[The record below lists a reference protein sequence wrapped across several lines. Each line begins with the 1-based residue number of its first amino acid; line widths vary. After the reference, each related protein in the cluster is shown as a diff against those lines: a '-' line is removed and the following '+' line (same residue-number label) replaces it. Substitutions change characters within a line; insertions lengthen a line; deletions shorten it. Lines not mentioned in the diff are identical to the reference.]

1 MNDVVLFP
9 LKVEVA
15 AGKIVQVLTWWLA
28 DPWWK
33 VPRGDLHAPWRC
45 LSSAGRPSEGLEEE
59 AVRAQLEE
67 VEEDTEVTVFC
78 HHIVISTQT
87 KFLVSYLALLP
98 YSCTSFSSSESGC
111 HKGLVASI
119 SLCPL
124 SFVLSHTNPLHVLLR
139 YIHES
144 TLWTSS
150 SLLFLLAA
158 HLHCPLYSTLQIN
171 IYNSELT
178 GFQRD
183 MQESKNCWKAEANA
197 FSHRTSLWG
206 SMTDCIEEYQLIVG
220 YFDCGLLKILLS
232 LIHYFCASN
241 LFFIFSVEFMYNSH
255 CCKQC

>member
-1 MNDVVLFP
+1 MATHFFVVLSRWVFSLQQTSNTRTVFYNLVQSPKVALVTVNDFVLFP

-98 YSCTSFSSSESGC
+98 YSCTSFSSSD
-111 HKGLVASI
+111 SI
-119 SLCPL
+119 
-124 SFVLSHTNPLHVLLR
+124 
-139 YIHES
+139 
-144 TLWTSS
+144 
-150 SLLFLLAA
+150 
-158 HLHCPLYSTLQIN
+158 
-171 IYNSELT
+171 
-178 GFQRD
+178 
-183 MQESKNCWKAEANA
+183 
-197 FSHRTSLWG
+197 
-206 SMTDCIEEYQLIVG
+206 
-220 YFDCGLLKILLS
+220 
-232 LIHYFCASN
+232 
-241 LFFIFSVEFMYNSH
+241 
-255 CCKQC
+255 